1 MTRSIFKDG
10 NTRIEL
16 HGDDPATGEHTLL
29 AEFEFDQYF
38 VEDEATRFDRHGLL
52 HDIGPDDF
60 KPVLASQPEVE
71 NFM

>member
-16 HGDDPATGEHTLL
+16 HGDDLVTGEHTLL
-29 AEFEFDQYF
+29 AEFEFDSNF

-60 KPVLASQPEVE
+60 KLLLDSQP
-71 NFM
+71 